1 VIVLVAGTG
10 TDVGKTFVTVAMVKW
25 LRRRDVAVA
34 VRKPVQSF
42 VPGATDTDAELL
54 AAASGESPHMVCP
67 ARRWIPAAMAPPIA
81 AHSLG
86 LPPFT
91 IEDLVRDLGDPE
103 PGLTIVESVGGVRSP
118 IACDGDTVALAD
130 AIAPELVVLV
140 ADAGLGTINSVRL
153 SMDALAPRRVV
164 VFLNRFDPVDAVHVG
179 NADWLR
185 SRGGYETMTDLEG
198 LVTAVSGL
206 LG

>member
-1 VIVLVAGTG
+1 MIVLVAGTG
-10 TDVGKTFVTVAMVKW
+10 TDVGKTFVTVAVVKS

-54 AAASGESPHMVCP
+54 AAASGESPHTVCP
-67 ARRWIPAAMAPPIA
+67 AHRWIPAAMAPPIA
-81 AHSLG
+81 ATSLG

-91 IEDLVRDLGDPE
+91 IEDLVGDLGDPVR
-103 PGLTIVESVGGVRSP
+103 GLTIVESVGGVRSP

-140 ADAGLGTINSVRL
+140 ADAGLGTIN
-153 SMDALAPRRVV
+153 
-164 VFLNRFDPVDAVHVG
+164 
-179 NADWLR
+179 
-185 SRGGYETMTDLEG
+185 
-198 LVTAVSGL
+198 
-206 LG
+206 